1 MRNSIFFEM
10 DGKKYRSF
18 TPIPGNFRHE
28 MKEDYFYDVIP
39 YRTMLRYDPNFTDKV
54 YIQSTIVQLL
64 WNNHKIIEDYSTLK
78 KLFSNWIIYW
88 KGNEGIIGYS
98 KFEEIIDEFG
108 LIVAKAPD
116 LRRYVPL
123 KLKKKHWYS
132 DDVEEI
138 EDSNTRSKIK
148 RALCNVSYILTLRE
162 DIRKASKEF
171 QNQFWGIFPTVK
183 NLEERLPYKSTS
195 IRKYGQDN
203 FMASDEQTK
212 SLIVATKKIYP
223 YLSLRRFKNKI
234 ESEFGL
240 KYGVSTIKRYWE
252 K

>member
-1 MRNSIFFEM
+1 M

-18 TPIPGNFRHE
+18 TPISGSLRHM
-28 MKEDYFYDVIP
+28 MKEYNVYDVIP

-54 YIQSTIVQLL
+54 YIQSTIVQLF
-64 WNNHKIIEDYSTLK
+64 WNNQEIIKDYTTLK
-78 KLFSNWIIYW
+78 KLFFNWIIHW
-88 KGNEGIIGYS
+88 KGNEGIMGYS
-98 KFEEIIDEFG
+98 KTEEIIDEFG
-108 LIVAKAPD
+108 LKVAGALD
-116 LRRYVPL
+116 LRGYVPL

-132 DDVEEI
+132 DDVEEV
-138 EDSNTRSKIK
+138 EDSDQRSKLK
-148 RALCNVSYILTLRE
+148 RALRKESYIKAIRE

-183 NLEERLPYKSTS
+183 NLKERLPYKSTS
-195 IRKYGQDN
+195 IRKYGRGN

-223 YLSLRRFKNKI
+223 YLTLRRFKNKI